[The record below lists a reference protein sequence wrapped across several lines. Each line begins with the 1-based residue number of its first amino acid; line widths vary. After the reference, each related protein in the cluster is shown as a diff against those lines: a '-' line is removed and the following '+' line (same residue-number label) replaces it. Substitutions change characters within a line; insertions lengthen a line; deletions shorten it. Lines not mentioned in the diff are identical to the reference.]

1 MIEVPGYLADQLD
14 KEAAE
19 AKKKEEDVSRETFEE
34 GGVDDL
40 YVEPAERVLDPSK
53 ADASLLERM
62 PDPTGWRM
70 LILPYRGKAQ
80 TEGGIYIPE
89 KVLEDGQIQTVV
101 GYVLKQGPLAYKD
114 TEKFP
119 EGPWCQ
125 EKDWVVFARYAGS
138 RFRIDGGEVRILN
151 DDEIL
156 ATISDPEDI
165 ISF

>member
-14 KEAAE
+14 KEAE
-19 AKKKEEDVSRETFEE
+19 ETKQKEEVSRETTEKE
-34 GGVDDL
+34 GVDKM
-40 YVEPAERVLDPSK
+40 YVDPKARVLDPSK

-62 PDPTGWRM
+62 PNPTGWRM
-70 LILPYRGKAQ
+70 LILPFRGKAQ
-80 TEGGIYIPE
+80 TEGGIYIPDQ
-89 KVLEDGQIQTVV
+89 VLDDGQIQTVV
-101 GYVLKQGPLAYKD
+101 GCVLKQGPLAYKD

-125 EKDWVVFARYAGS
+125 EKDWVIFARYAGS